1 MKKFKFKLEKL
12 LDINIKEE
20 DESKLKYTQAQ
31 NEKRIVEKSLERL
44 EENYKKY
51 SDITRADNVIS
62 QKVTINYL
70 STLTQSIKLT
80 DEKLKEEEKKV
91 IEAQNDLIEKQIKRK
106 SLEILKDK
114 EMERMK
120 KEEERIEQI
129 RNDEFALYAYIRNNV
144 NVSQKGG
151 KYGV

>member
-31 NEKRIVEKSLERL
+31 NEKRIVEKNLERL

-51 SDITRADNVIS
+51 SDITRANDVIS

-80 DEKLKEEEKKV
+80 DEKLKEEEKNV
-91 IEAQNDLIEKQIKRK
+91 IEAQNDLIQKQIKRK
-106 SLEILKDK
+106 SLEILKEK
-114 EMERMK
+114 EMERVK

-129 RNDEFALYAYIRNNV
+129 TNDEFALYAYLRKNA

-151 KYGV
+151 KYGI

>member
-20 DESKLKYTQAQ
+20 DESKLIYTQAQ
-31 NEKRIVEKSLERL
+31 NEKRIVEKNLERL

-51 SDITRADNVIS
+51 SDITRANDVIS

-91 IEAQNDLIEKQIKRK
+91 IEAQNDLIQKQIKRK
-106 SLEILKDK
+106 SLEILKEK
-114 EMERMK
+114 EMERVK

-129 RNDEFALYAYIRNNV
+129 RNDEFALYAYIRNNA

-151 KYGV
+151 KYGI

>member
-31 NEKRIVEKSLERL
+31 NEKRIVEENLERL

-51 SDITRADNVIS
+51 SDITRANDVIS
-62 QKVTINYL
+62 QKVIINYL

-80 DEKLKEEEKKV
+80 DENLKEEEKKV
-91 IEAQNDLIEKQIKRK
+91 IEAQNDLIQKQIKRK
-106 SLEILKDK
+106 SLEILKEK
-114 EMERMK
+114 EMERVK

-129 RNDEFALYAYIRNNV
+129 TNDEFALYAYIRNNA

-151 KYGV
+151 KYGI

>member
-31 NEKRIVEKSLERL
+31 NEKKIVEKNLERL

-51 SDITRADNVIS
+51 SDITRANDIIS

-106 SLEILKDK
+106 SLEILKEK
-114 EMERMK
+114 EMERVK

>member
-31 NEKRIVEKSLERL
+31 NEKTIVEKNLERL

-51 SDITRADNVIS
+51 SDITRANDVIS

-114 EMERMK
+114 EMERVK
-120 KEEERIEQI
+120 KEEERIEQF

>member
-31 NEKRIVEKSLERL
+31 NEKRIVEKNLEKL

-51 SDITRADNVIS
+51 SDITRANDVIS

-80 DEKLKEEEKKV
+80 DEKLKDEEKKV

-106 SLEILKDK
+106 SLEILKEK
-114 EMERMK
+114 EMERVK

-144 NVSQKGG
+144 NASQKGG

>member
-20 DESKLKYTQAQ
+20 DESKLKYTEAQ
-31 NEKRIVEKSLERL
+31 NEKRIVERNLKSL

-51 SDITRADNVIS
+51 SDITRTDDVIS
-62 QKVTINYL
+62 QKITINYL

-80 DEKLKEEEKKV
+80 DERLKEEEKKV

-106 SLEILKDK
+106 SLEILKEK
-114 EMERMK
+114 ELDRVR

-129 RNDEFALYAYIRNNV
+129 TNDEFALYAYIRNNA

-151 KYGV
+151 KYGI

>member
-20 DESKLKYTQAQ
+20 DESKLKYTKAQ
-31 NEKRIVEKSLERL
+31 NEKRIIEKNLNKL

-51 SDITRADNVIS
+51 SDITRAGDVIS
-62 QKVTINYL
+62 QKITINYL

-106 SLEILKDK
+106 SLEILKEK
-114 EMERMK
+114 EMEKVR

-144 NVSQKGG
+144 NVS
-151 KYGV
+151 

>member
-31 NEKRIVEKSLERL
+31 NEKRIVEKNLERL

-51 SDITRADNVIS
+51 SDITRANDVIS

-91 IEAQNDLIEKQIKRK
+91 IEAQNDLIQKQIKRK
-106 SLEILKDK
+106 SLEILKEK
-114 EMERMK
+114 EMERVK

-129 RNDEFALYAYIRNNV
+129 RNDEFALYAYIRNNA

-151 KYGV
+151 KYGI

>member
-31 NEKRIVEKSLERL
+31 NEKIIVEKNLERL

-51 SDITRADNVIS
+51 SDITRADDVIS

-70 STLTQSIKLT
+70 ATLTQSIKFT

-91 IEAQNDLIEKQIKRK
+91 IEAQNDLIKKQIKRK
-106 SLEILKDK
+106 SLEILKEK
-114 EMERMK
+114 EIERVR
-120 KEEERIEQI
+120 KEEARIEQI

-151 KYGV
+151 KYGI

>member
-20 DESKLKYTQAQ
+20 DESKLIYTQAQ
-31 NEKRIVEKSLERL
+31 NEKRIVEKNLERL

-51 SDITRADNVIS
+51 SDITRANDVIS

-91 IEAQNDLIEKQIKRK
+91 IEAQNDLIQKQIKRK
-106 SLEILKDK
+106 SLEILKEK
-114 EMERMK
+114 EMERVK

-129 RNDEFALYAYIRNNV
+129 TNDEFALYAYIRNNA

-151 KYGV
+151 KYGI

>member
-31 NEKRIVEKSLERL
+31 NEKRIVEKNLERL

-51 SDITRADNVIS
+51 SDITRANDVIS

-91 IEAQNDLIEKQIKRK
+91 IEAQNDLIQKQIKRK
-106 SLEILKDK
+106 SLEILKEK
-114 EMERMK
+114 EMERVR

-129 RNDEFALYAYIRNNV
+129 RNDEFALYAYIRKNA

-151 KYGV
+151 KYGI

>member
-20 DESKLKYTQAQ
+20 DESKLKYTKAQ
-31 NEKRIVEKSLERL
+31 DEKRIVERNLNKL

-51 SDITRADNVIS
+51 SDITRAGDVIS
-62 QKVTINYL
+62 QKITINYL

-106 SLEILKDK
+106 SLEILKEK
-114 EMERMK
+114 EMEKVR

-144 NVSQKGG
+144 NVS
-151 KYGV
+151 

>member
-20 DESKLKYTQAQ
+20 DESKLIYTQAQ
-31 NEKRIVEKSLERL
+31 NEKRIVEKNLERL

-51 SDITRADNVIS
+51 SDITRANDAIS

-91 IEAQNDLIEKQIKRK
+91 IEAQNDLIQKQIKRK
-106 SLEILKDK
+106 SLEILKEK
-114 EMERMK
+114 EMERVK

-129 RNDEFALYAYIRNNV
+129 TNDEFALYAYIRKNV

-151 KYGV
+151 KYGI

>member
-31 NEKRIVEKSLERL
+31 NEKRIVEKNLERL

-51 SDITRADNVIS
+51 SDITRANDAIS

-80 DEKLKEEEKKV
+80 DEKLKE
-91 IEAQNDLIEKQIKRK
+91 
-106 SLEILKDK
+106 
-114 EMERMK
+114 
-120 KEEERIEQI
+120 
-129 RNDEFALYAYIRNNV
+129 
-144 NVSQKGG
+144 
-151 KYGV
+151 

>member
-20 DESKLKYTQAQ
+20 DESKLIYTQAQ
-31 NEKRIVEKSLERL
+31 NEKRIVEKNLERL

-51 SDITRADNVIS
+51 SDITRANDVIS

-91 IEAQNDLIEKQIKRK
+91 IEAQNDLIQKQIKRK
-106 SLEILKDK
+106 SLEILKEK
-114 EMERMK
+114 EMERVK

-129 RNDEFALYAYIRNNV
+129 TNDEFALYTYIRKNV

-151 KYGV
+151 KYGI

>member
-20 DESKLKYTQAQ
+20 DESKLIYTQAQ
-31 NEKRIVEKSLERL
+31 NEKRIVEKNLERL

-51 SDITRADNVIS
+51 SDITRANDVIS

-91 IEAQNDLIEKQIKRK
+91 IEAQNDLIQKQIKRK
-106 SLEILKDK
+106 SLEILKEK
-114 EMERMK
+114 EMERVK

-129 RNDEFALYAYIRNNV
+129 TNDEFALYAYIRKNA

-151 KYGV
+151 KYGI

>member
-31 NEKRIVEKSLERL
+31 NEKRIVEKNLERL

-51 SDITRADNVIS
+51 SDITRANDVIS

-80 DEKLKEEEKKV
+80 DEKLKEEEKNV
-91 IEAQNDLIEKQIKRK
+91 IEAQNDLIQKQIKRK
-106 SLEILKDK
+106 SLEILKEK
-114 EMERMK
+114 EMERVK

-129 RNDEFALYAYIRNNV
+129 TNDEFALYAYIRKNA

-151 KYGV
+151 KYGI

>member
-31 NEKRIVEKSLERL
+31 NEKRIVEENLERL

-51 SDITRADNVIS
+51 SDITRANDVIS

-91 IEAQNDLIEKQIKRK
+91 IEAQNDLIQKQIKRK
-106 SLEILKDK
+106 SLEILKEK
-114 EMERMK
+114 EMERVK

-129 RNDEFALYAYIRNNV
+129 TNDEFALYAYIRNNA

-151 KYGV
+151 KYGI

>member
-1 MKKFKFKLEKL
+1 LKKFKFKLEKL

-31 NEKRIVEKSLERL
+31 NEKRIVEKNLERL

-51 SDITRADNVIS
+51 SDITRANDVIS

-91 IEAQNDLIEKQIKRK
+91 IEAQNDLIQKQIKRK
-106 SLEILKDK
+106 SLEILKEK
-114 EMERMK
+114 EMERVR

-129 RNDEFALYAYIRNNV
+129 RNDEFALYAYIRKNA

-151 KYGV
+151 KYGI

>member
-1 MKKFKFKLEKL
+1 LKKFKFKLEKL

-31 NEKRIVEKSLERL
+31 NEKRIVEENLERL

-51 SDITRADNVIS
+51 SDITRANDVIS
-62 QKVTINYL
+62 QKVIINYL

-80 DEKLKEEEKKV
+80 DENLKEEEKKV
-91 IEAQNDLIEKQIKRK
+91 IEAQNDLIQKQIKRK
-106 SLEILKDK
+106 SLEILKEK
-114 EMERMK
+114 EMERVK

-129 RNDEFALYAYIRNNV
+129 TNDEFALYAYIRNNA

-151 KYGV
+151 KYGI

>member
-31 NEKRIVEKSLERL
+31 NEKRIVEENLERL

-51 SDITRADNVIS
+51 SDITRANDVIS

-91 IEAQNDLIEKQIKRK
+91 IEAQNDLIQKQIKRK
-106 SLEILKDK
+106 SLEILKEK
-114 EMERMK
+114 EMERVK
-120 KEEERIEQI
+120 KEEERIDQI
-129 RNDEFALYAYIRNNV
+129 RNDEFALYAYIRNNA

-151 KYGV
+151 KYGI

>member
-31 NEKRIVEKSLERL
+31 NEKRIVEENLERL

-51 SDITRADNVIS
+51 SDITRANDVIS

-91 IEAQNDLIEKQIKRK
+91 IEAQNDLIQKQIKRK
-106 SLEILKDK
+106 SLEILKEK
-114 EMERMK
+114 EMERVK

-129 RNDEFALYAYIRNNV
+129 RNDEFALYAYIRNNA

-151 KYGV
+151 KYGI

>member
-31 NEKRIVEKSLERL
+31 NEKRIVEENLERL

-51 SDITRADNVIS
+51 SDITRANDVIS

-91 IEAQNDLIEKQIKRK
+91 IEAQNDLIQKQIKRK
-106 SLEILKDK
+106 SLEILKEK
-114 EMERMK
+114 EMERVR
-120 KEEERIEQI
+120 KEEDRIEQI
-129 RNDEFALYAYIRNNV
+129 TNDEFALYAYIRNNA

-151 KYGV
+151 KYGI

>member
-31 NEKRIVEKSLERL
+31 NEKRIVEKNLERL

-51 SDITRADNVIS
+51 SDITRANDIIS

-106 SLEILKDK
+106 SLEILKEK